1 MKTGPEC
8 VNGLRTPADPPRNR
22 DGKGSANGVP
32 NQKTRRSAGSHHHDL
47 PEPLAAPFAAA
58 QPTPIDAEMWPLH
71 SAMWFQP
78 ERAPSCSQWSG
89 LAVEHRHRVPAPAF
103 AQPAV
108 APIDCPREPDLA
120 RDPHAPGAQPAMP
133 HSDLAPLGWDP
144 RTVCPKEE
152 RE

>member
-8 VNGLRTPADPPRNR
+8 LDRLRTDADPPR
-22 DGKGSANGVP
+22 KGAVKGVP
-32 NQKTRRSAGSHHHDL
+32 NQETRRSAGSHHRAL
-47 PEPLAAPFAAA
+47 PEPLAAPFAAT
-58 QPTPIDAEMWPLH
+58 QPAPIDAEMWPLH

-78 ERAPSCSQWSG
+78 ERAPSCSEWSG
-89 LAVEHRHRVPAPAF
+89 LAVERRHRVPAPAF
-103 AQPAV
+103 AQPAA
-108 APIDCPREPDLA
+108 APIDCPGEPDLA
-120 RDPHAPGAQPAMP
+120 RDPLAPDAQPAIP